1 VILDENILGNSFT
14 PERALLVETARKFS
28 IEKVL
33 PAANS
38 LDAVQGDIPAQLL
51 REMAEMGFFG
61 LLVPAE
67 FGGAGLGA
75 IEYVLVTE
83 ELARSWMSVASII
96 ARTNGL
102 VELLSEEQRGKYL
115 GRMAQGDFI
124 GAVAISEADAG
135 SDVASL
141 SCRAARAGNGWKIS
155 GSKSWCTFADGADF
169 LIVLARTEPVT
180 DWSRRSRGISA
191 FLIEKNRG
199 EFPPGVSGTAVR
211 KIGYFGWKTWDLAFD
226 DVFVSDENL
235 IGESGQAF
243 ALLMNTLQLARVHT
257 AARSVG
263 LARGALEDSI
273 RYARERNQF
282 GQAISEFQAT
292 RFKIADMTTDVAA
305 ARQLMYL
312 SAGQIDQ
319 GTGTIEGA
327 SMAKLFASEMSERVT
342 SEAMQIHGGAG
353 YTTDHAV
360 ERYWRD
366 ARLTRIFEGTSEI
379 QRKLISDRIFGYK

>member
-1 VILDENILGNSFT
+1 MIMDNNMLGDSFT
-14 PERALLVETARKFS
+14 PERALLAETARKFS
-28 IEKVL
+28 LQKVL

-38 LDAVQGDIPAQLL
+38 LDPIQGDIPEQLL
-51 REMAEMGFFG
+51 REMADMGFFG

-102 VELLSEEQRGKYL
+102 VELLSKEQREKYL

-124 GAVAISEADAG
+124 GAVAISEPDAG

-141 SCRAARAGNGWKIS
+141 SCRAVRTGKGWKIS

-180 DWSRRSRGISA
+180 DWGRRSRGISA

-199 EFPPGVSGTAVR
+199 EFPTGVSGTAVR

-226 DVFVSDENL
+226 DVFVSDDNL
-235 IGESGQAF
+235 IGQSGQAF

-292 RFKIADMTTDVAA
+292 RFKIADMITDVAA

-319 GTGTIEGA
+319 GTGSIEGA
-327 SMAKLFASEMSERVT
+327 SMAKLFASEMSERIT

-379 QRKLISDRIFGYK
+379 QRKLISDRIFA